1 MIAKKTTSK
10 ASFIWLFKMAWR
22 DGKASGKKL
31 SLFMASIVLGIAA
44 VVSIQSFGVNLKEN
58 IALQS
63 KSLMGTDF
71 KLDSN
76 DAPNERILSVLDS
89 LGGADGREISF
100 PSMVSFKDKEGTKL
114 VQVRGIEGGFPFY
127 GTLETNPPDAANRY
141 KDEGGVLLD
150 ATVMLQLNLKP
161 GDSIN
166 IGKITLPIT
175 GALVSIPGSTAIFSA
190 VAPPVVLSYD
200 FIEETE
206 LVQMG
211 SRVKYDFYFVA
222 DGTLD
227 LRKLRTDIRPI
238 LQQENYGID
247 THISSSERLGRR
259 FDNFGK
265 FLNLVAFIALLL
277 GCVGIASAIHIYIK
291 EKLKA
296 VAILKCLGATKRQTF
311 LIYLLQ
317 IAGIGLLGGII
328 GTGLGLML
336 QQLFPLF
343 LGDLL
348 PVDVEIT
355 FSVQV
360 IFMGI
365 LLGIFMSVL
374 FALYPLM
381 NTLYVSPL
389 QALRVQEG
397 ISEKSRL
404 AGMLVLLGI
413 FGFIFLFSYWLLGE
427 VSYSLAFVAGI
438 LVTFSILAGI
448 AHLFMRSIKRFFPTN
463 WGFIARQSL
472 LNLFRP
478 QNQTLIL
485 ILAIG
490 VGTFLISTLYFTKD
504 VLLAQ
509 ASLENQANTPNM
521 ILLDVQS
528 DQQKAVEAL
537 ISGSNLK
544 VIENIPIVT
553 MRLHAINDKTINE
566 MRRDSVQTID
576 RWLLNHEFRVSYRN
590 RLSISET
597 LVKGEWDTAFN
608 EGQAIPIS
616 ISDNLV
622 TDAGLDVGDDV
633 FFNVQG
639 VIMHTRVSSVREVDW
654 SRAQMNFMVVFPE
667 GVLENAPQFR
677 VITAQTTDAASS
689 AQMQQ
694 ALVKA
699 FPNITIIDI
708 RQVLAVVEGLLEKIS
723 WLINFMAF
731 FSIFTGIIVLL
742 GAVRTSKYQ
751 RIRES
756 VLLRTLGAQSRQI
769 LKITALEYLYLG
781 VLGSLSGILLSL
793 AGSQLL
799 AWLVFETPFVP
810 SWVPF
815 LVLLPGIT
823 LLVLGIGLS
832 NSVRVIKSPPLEV
845 LRKEGS

>member
-1 MIAKKTTSK
+1 MIDKNATSK
-10 ASFIWLFKMAWR
+10 ASFSWLLKMALR

-31 SLFMASIVLGIAA
+31 GLFMASIVLGIAA

-63 KSLMGTDF
+63 RSLMGTDY
-71 KLDSN
+71 KIDSN
-76 DAPNERILSVLDS
+76 DAPNERILAVLDS
-89 LGGADGREISF
+89 LGGADAREISF
-100 PSMVSFKDKEGTKL
+100 PSMVSFKVNEGTKL

-127 GTLETNPPDAANRY
+127 GSIETDPPEAANRFMA
-141 KDEGGVLLD
+141 EGGALLD

-166 IGKITLPIT
+166 IGEITIPIS
-175 GALVSIPGSTAIFSA
+175 GSLVSIPGSTAVFSS

-200 FIEETE
+200 LIEKTE
-206 LVQMG
+206 LVQTG

-222 DGTLD
+222 QEELD
-227 LRKLRTDIRPI
+227 LRKLRTDLRPI
-238 LQQENYGID
+238 LQQENFSID
-247 THISSSERLGRR
+247 THVSSSERLGRR

-311 LIYLLQ
+311 SIYLLQ
-317 IAGIGLLGGII
+317 IAGIGLLGGVI
-328 GTGLGLML
+328 GTVLGLGL

-355 FSVQV
+355 FSTQV
-360 IFMGI
+360 VFMGI
-365 LLGIFMSVL
+365 VLGVFMSVL

-389 QALRVQEG
+389 QALRVDEG
-397 ISEKSRL
+397 ISEKSRI
-404 AGMLVLLGI
+404 AGLMVLLGI
-413 FGFIFLFSYWLLGE
+413 FVFIFLFSYWLLRD
-427 VSYSLAFVAGI
+427 VSYSLAFVLGI
-438 LVTFSILAGI
+438 LITFSILAGV
-448 AHLFMRSIKRFFPTN
+448 AHLFMRAIKRFFPTR

-504 VLLAQ
+504 VLLSQ
-509 ASLENQANTPNM
+509 ASLESQVNTPNI

-528 DQQKAVEAL
+528 DQQQDVEAL
-537 ISGSNLK
+537 ILENNLP
-544 VIENIPIVT
+544 VLENMPIVT
-553 MRLHAINDKTINE
+553 MRLHAINEKTVNE
-566 MRRDSVQTID
+566 MRRDTTRTID

-590 RLSISET
+590 ELSISET
-597 LVKGEWDTAFN
+597 IVNGNWNTAIAEGEPV
-608 EGQAIPIS
+608 PIS

-622 TDAGLDVGDDV
+622 RDAALEVGDDV
-633 FFNVQG
+633 YFNVQG
-639 VIMHTRVSSVREVDW
+639 VILHTRVSSVREVDW
-654 SRAQMNFMVVFPE
+654 SRAQMNFMIVFPE
-667 GVLENAPQFR
+667 GVLEDAPQFR
-677 VITAQTTDAASS
+677 VITAQTSDAAAS
-689 AQMQQ
+689 AQLQQ
-694 ALVKA
+694 AVVQE
-699 FPNITIIDI
+699 FPNVTIIDI
-708 RQVLAVVEGLLEKIS
+708 RQILTVVEGILEKIS

-769 LKITALEYLYLG
+769 LKITALEYFYLG

-793 AGSQLL
+793 GGSQLL

-823 LLVLGIGLS
+823 ALVLVIGLS
-832 NSVRVIKSPPLEV
+832 NSVSVLKSPPLEV
-845 LRKEGS
+845 LRREGV

>member
-1 MIAKKTTSK
+1 MIEKNSTSK
-10 ASFIWLFKMAWR
+10 PPFSWLIKMAVR

-63 KSLMGTDF
+63 KSLMGTDY
-71 KLDSN
+71 KIDSN
-76 DAPNERILSVLDS
+76 DAPNERVLAVLDS
-89 LGGADGREISF
+89 LGGADAREISF
-100 PSMVSFKDKEGTKL
+100 PSMVSFKKNEGTKL

-127 GTLETNPPDAANRY
+127 GSIETDPPEAANRFMT
-141 KDEGGVLLD
+141 EGGALLD

-166 IGKITLPIT
+166 IGKITIPIS
-175 GALVSIPGSTAIFSA
+175 GALVSIPGSTAVFSS

-200 FIEETE
+200 FIEKTE

-222 DGTLD
+222 EETLD
-227 LRKLRTDIRPI
+227 LRKLRTDLRPV
-238 LQQENYGID
+238 LQQENYSID
-247 THISSSERLGRR
+247 THVSSSERLGRR

-311 LIYLLQ
+311 LIYLFQ
-317 IAGIGLLGGII
+317 IAGIGLLGGVI
-328 GTGLGLML
+328 GTVLGLVL

-355 FSVQV
+355 FSMQV
-360 IFMGI
+360 VFMGI
-365 LLGIFMSVL
+365 LLGVLMSVL

-389 QALRVQEG
+389 QALRVDEG
-397 ISEKSRL
+397 VSEKSKF
-404 AGMLVLLGI
+404 AGLMVLLGI
-413 FGFIFLFSYWLLGE
+413 FVFIFLFSYGLLRD
-427 VSYSLAFVAGI
+427 VKYSLAFVAGI
-438 LVTFSILAGI
+438 LITFSILAGV
-448 AHLFMRSIKRFFPTN
+448 AHLFMRAIKRFFPTR

-509 ASLENQANTPNM
+509 ASLESQENTPNIIM
-521 ILLDVQS
+521 LDIQS
-528 DQQKAVEAL
+528 DQQQAVEDL
-537 ISGSNLK
+537 ILEKNLP
-544 VIENIPIVT
+544 VLENMPIVT
-553 MRLHAINDKTINE
+553 MRLHAINDKTVNE
-566 MRRDSVQTID
+566 MRRDTLRTID

-590 RLSISET
+590 ELSISET
-597 LVKGEWDTAFN
+597 LVDGKWNTAVVEGEPV
-608 EGQAIPIS
+608 PIS

-622 TDAGLDVGDDV
+622 RDAALEVGDDV
-633 FFNVQG
+633 YFNVQG
-639 VIMHTRVSSVREVDW
+639 VILHTRVSSVREVDW
-654 SRAQMNFMVVFPE
+654 SRAQMNFMVVFPQ
-667 GVLENAPQFR
+667 GVLEDAPQFR
-677 VITAQTTDAASS
+677 VITAQTPDAAAS
-689 AQMQQ
+689 AQLQQ
-694 ALVKA
+694 AVVKE
-699 FPNITIIDI
+699 FPNVTIIDI
-708 RQVLAVVEGLLEKIS
+708 RQILTVVEGILEKIS

-731 FSIFTGIIVLL
+731 FSIFTGIVVLL

-769 LKITALEYLYLG
+769 LKINALEYFYLG

-823 LLVLGIGLS
+823 FLVLVIGLS
-832 NSVRVIKSPPLEV
+832 NSVSVLKSPPLEV
-845 LRKEGS
+845 LRREGI